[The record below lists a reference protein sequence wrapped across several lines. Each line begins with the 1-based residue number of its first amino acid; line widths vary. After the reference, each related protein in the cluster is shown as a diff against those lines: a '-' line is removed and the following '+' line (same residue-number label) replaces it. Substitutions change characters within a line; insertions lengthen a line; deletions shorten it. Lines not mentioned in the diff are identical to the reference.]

1 VICLHSCV
9 ANSEYI
15 LLRPTKL
22 AVKSEICR
30 LENPQSIY
38 RHGFRDY
45 FCLSYVFDLIFC
57 APSGICVWTHR
68 HAYEIFWPSGH
79 RHRGHSSTAHYIFK
93 TWIPHNKTWMTIFD
107 TEWWWNSEY
116 CSTRQLNLKTVHY
129 KARLCSVNHG
139 IWAGIRCLWKP
150 LTCIKFRFV

>member
-1 VICLHSCV
+1 MICLHSCV

-79 RHRGHSSTAHYIFK
+79 RHR
-93 TWIPHNKTWMTIFD
+93 
-107 TEWWWNSEY
+107 
-116 CSTRQLNLKTVHY
+116 R
-129 KARLCSVNHG
+129 
-139 IWAGIRCLWKP
+139 P
-150 LTCIKFRFV
+150 LTRPLHIIYSKLESHTTKHEWQYLTRNDGGIANTAVQGNLIWRQYTTKPDYVQLTMGYEPAYGVYENP